1 VATDRQALE
10 ALARET
16 LPAGEEVIASVCVRY
31 NGTVAP
37 NRAAL
42 DSGISAVGPNP
53 EGHAVDPDSL
63 VSFPVANQMAIVLT
77 GGRVLVWALGFTGK
91 PRQFVGTAPVSAI
104 ASVESPPQ
112 QHAVGLRV
120 VMKSG
125 ALVDLEFLKG
135 SDGPAFT
142 TELAALVR

>member
-16 LPAGEEVIASVCVRY
+16 LPAGEEVIASACVRY

-37 NRAAL
+37 NRAAI
-42 DSGISAVGPNP
+42 DGGISAVGPAP
-53 EGHAVDPDSL
+53 EAPAIDPDAA
-63 VSFPVANQMAIVLT
+63 VAFPVANQMALVLT
-77 GGRVLVWALGFTGK
+77 GGHVLVWSLGFTGK
-91 PRQFVGTAPVSAI
+91 PRQFVGSAPVSAI
-104 ASVESPPQ
+104 ASVETPPQ
-112 QHAVGLRV
+112 QRVVGVRV

-142 TELAALVR
+142 AELAALVR